1 MIYAL
6 ISSNIIMILAFLLQY
21 GKLPPQIPL
30 FYSRPWGEDQLAD
43 VWMIF
48 LLPVIMNM
56 FYVLNHFLYSKYFNP
71 NNFIK
76 KVMFYSDI
84 FIIVSIIGIFLKI
97 LFLISS

>member
-6 ISSNIIMILAFLLQY
+6 ISSNIIMVLAFLLQY
-21 GKLPPQIPL
+21 DKLPPQVPL
-30 FYSRPWGEDQLAD
+30 FYSRLWGEDQLAD

-48 LLPVIMNM
+48 LLPFILNT

-76 KVMFYSDI
+76 KIMFYVDI
-84 FIIVSIIGIFLKI
+84 FIIVSVTGIFLKI